1 MQQNNTEKGS
11 VATPF
16 VPFLARSLERPRLPY
31 SSSPVRAAA
40 VEAAVPGRTR
50 IGLVDSSRLTREC
63 LASALVAQGAD
74 FAVRSFVTA
83 EDCIDAAGEG
93 FDLLLC
99 HAHEDGPAAKAVL
112 ADIAAL
118 REAFPGLPIVVLHD
132 AAETPDTG
140 FVRLLFQE
148 GAQGFVPTRMV
159 GIPLAVAAIRFVQAG
174 GRFAPVDL
182 LLDDRPPPPSGFA
195 PGDDF
200 LTPRQKLVFAHLRQG
215 KANKIIAYELGVSE
229 RTVKVHIKNIMRKIG
244 ATNRTQAV
252 YKAQSALLRAFAP
265 DAG

>member
-99 HAHEDGPAAKAVL
+99 HAHEDGPA
-112 ADIAAL
+112 
-118 REAFPGLPIVVLHD
+118 LP
-132 AAETPDTG
+132 
-140 FVRLLFQE
+140 
-148 GAQGFVPTRMV
+148 
-159 GIPLAVAAIRFVQAG
+159 
-174 GRFAPVDL
+174 
-182 LLDDRPPPPSGFA
+182 
-195 PGDDF
+195 
-200 LTPRQKLVFAHLRQG
+200 
-215 KANKIIAYELGVSE
+215 
-229 RTVKVHIKNIMRKIG
+229 
-244 ATNRTQAV
+244 
-252 YKAQSALLRAFAP
+252 RA
-265 DAG
+265 